1 MAETI
6 KDIFQMFPR
15 KKYVQAT
22 KKKKK
27 KILMSLTTVNYKTSS
42 RCSDNMETTT
52 ITTHEK
58 STEQKLLND
67 ALNRKKLLTFS
78 RTEQMFSIRPI
89 SKTIYRL

>member
-1 MAETI
+1 
-6 KDIFQMFPR
+6 
-15 KKYVQAT
+15 
-22 KKKKK
+22 
-27 KILMSLTTVNYKTSS
+27 MSLTTVNYKPSS

-58 STEQKLLND
+58 STEQKLLTD

-78 RTEQMFSIRPI
+78 RTEQIFSIRPI